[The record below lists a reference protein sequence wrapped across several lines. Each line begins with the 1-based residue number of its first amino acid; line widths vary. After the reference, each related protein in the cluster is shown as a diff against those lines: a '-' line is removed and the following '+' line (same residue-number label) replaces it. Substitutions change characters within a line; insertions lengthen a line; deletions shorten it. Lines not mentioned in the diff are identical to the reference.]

1 VVNLSVT
8 IFVQV
13 SGENP
18 NGTNSHS
25 LYLAAERILVKTLK
39 EKTIAL
45 DVEASVSSGLH
56 FQVVAEAYLTKSW
69 SRTAILVRLGTST
82 MILIIF
88 VQICLPTR

>member
-1 VVNLSVT
+1 VVNSSVV

-18 NGTNSHS
+18 NGTHSHS

-39 EKTIAL
+39 GKTSAL
-45 DVEASVSSGLH
+45 DVEASDSSGLH
-56 FQVVAEAYLTKSW
+56 FQVVAEVYLTKAW
-69 SRTAILVRLGTST
+69 SRTAILGRLEAST

-88 VQICLPTR
+88 VQICLGTR